1 MKLKE
6 LLDNVTYKLI
16 QGSMETEVQSIAYD
30 SRKVVRDSLFVC
42 IKGFKIDG
50 HRFIEDAVSQGAVAI
65 LVENEDISV
74 PSNVVVIQVTSTRE
88 ALSKVASAFYGHP
101 AERMNVVGITGT
113 NGKTSTNM
121 IISSILETL
130 GFRTGVV
137 TTIEIKRGNQVIATD
152 RTTHTTPE
160 SLDLQAIFSDMKQEG
175 VSHLIMEATSMGLEL
190 HRVDDCN
197 FHIGVFTNL
206 TQDHLDD
213 HGTME
218 NYLKAKMKL
227 FKMCKHGVINM
238 DDPVSE
244 MIKEEA
250 TCSIMTY
257 GINSEADVRALNIRM
272 MPEGSN
278 FALSI
283 YGEEREVRYR
293 IPGTFSVYN
302 AMAAAGVCS
311 LLGLTIDEI
320 VRGLESVE
328 GVKGRIERIPS
339 PKGYSVFIDFAHSPD
354 ALQNILQTIRQ
365 IATGKMI
372 TVFGCGGDR
381 DKTKRPIMG
390 EIAGKISDYC
400 IITSDNPR
408 SEVPLLIIED
418 IEAGLTTTGCDYIK
432 IEDRTSAIEYALQI
446 AGTDDVVVICG
457 RGHENVQELKDRVIH
472 LDDAEIVHRYIINT

>member
-50 HRFIEDAVSQGAVAI
+50 HRFIGEAVSQGAVAI

-74 PSNVVVIQVTSTRE
+74 PSHVVVIQVTSTRK
-88 ALSKVASAFYGHP
+88 ALSKLASAFYGHP

-160 SLDLQAIFSDMKQEG
+160 SLDLQAIFSEMIQEG

-197 FHIGVFTNL
+197 FYIGVFTNL

-227 FKMCKHGVINM
+227 FKMCKHGVINT

-244 MIKEEA
+244 MIKGEA

-257 GINSEADVRALNIRM
+257 GINSEAEVRALNIRM

-278 FALSI
+278 FTLSI

-302 AMAAAGVCS
+302 ALAAAGVCS

-390 EIAGKISDYC
+390 EIAGRISDYC
-400 IITSDNPR
+400 VITSDNPR

-418 IEAGLTTTGCDYIK
+418 IEAGLATTGCDYIK
-432 IEDRTSAIEYALQI
+432 IEDRTSAIEHALQI

-472 LDDAEIVHRYIINT
+472 LDDAEIVHRFINA